1 MARMH
6 SRKKGKSGSTRPAR
20 LEKPVWV
27 ELSPEE
33 VENEVVKLARKGLSK
48 SLIGTIMRDS
58 RGVPLVKVV
67 AGKKI
72 SQILN
77 EHDIKAPL
85 PEELTNLVKKA
96 LSIRKHIEE
105 NHKDLE
111 AKKGLNRTESKI
123 YRLIKY
129 YKKKKVLASDFKYDP
144 EKIRTLVAR

>member
-6 SRKKGKSGSTRPAR
+6 SRKKGRAGSRRPAR

-27 ELSPEE
+27 EYSAEE
-33 VENEVVKLARKGLSK
+33 VENLVVKLARKGYSA
-48 SLIGTIMRDS
+48 SMIGVVLRDS
-58 RGVPLVKVV
+58 YGVPLVKIVT
-67 AGKKI
+67 GKPI
-72 SQILN
+72 SQILKDN
-77 EHDIKAPL
+77 EIEAPL
-85 PEELTNLVKKA
+85 PEELSNLVKKA
-96 LSIRKHIEE
+96 LTIRKHLES

-129 YKKKKVLASDFKYDP
+129 YKKKKKLPVDFKYDP

>member
-33 VENEVVKLARKGLSK
+33 VKNEVVKLARKGITK

-77 EHDIKAPL
+77 ENDIKAPL
-85 PEELTNLVKKA
+85 PEELTNLVKRA
-96 LSIRKHIEE
+96 LNIRKHLEE

-144 EKIRTLVAR
+144 ESIRTLVAR

>member
-1 MARMH
+1 MH

-20 LEKPVWV
+20 LEKPVWI

-33 VENEVVKLARKGLSK
+33 VENEVVKLARKGHSK

-67 AGKKI
+67 VGKKI
-72 SQILN
+72 SQILKEN
-77 EHDIKAPL
+77 DIKAPL
-85 PEELTNLVKKA
+85 PEELANLVKKA
-96 LSIRKHIEE
+96 LSIRKHLEE

-129 YKKKKVLASDFKYDP
+129 YKKKKKLAPDFKYDP

>member
-33 VENEVVKLARKGLSK
+33 VENEVVKLARKGQSK
-48 SLIGTIMRDS
+48 SMIGTIMRDS

-67 AGKKI
+67 VGKKI
-72 SQILN
+72 SQILKEN
-77 EHDIKAPL
+77 DIKAPL
-85 PEELTNLVKKA
+85 PEELVNLVKKA
-96 LSIRKHIEE
+96 LSIRKHLEE

-129 YKKKKVLASDFKYDP
+129 YKKKKVLAPDFKYDP

>member
-33 VENEVVKLARKGLSK
+33 VENEVIKLARKGHSK
-48 SLIGTIMRDS
+48 SMIGTIMRDA

-67 AGKKI
+67 TGKKV
-72 SQILN
+72 SQILEEN
-77 EHDIKAPL
+77 DIKGPL
-85 PEELTNLVKKA
+85 PEELANLVKKA
-96 LSIRKHIEE
+96 LSIRKHLET

-129 YKKKKVLASDFKYDP
+129 YKKKNVLASDFKYDP

>member
-1 MARMH
+1 MH
-6 SRKKGKSGSTRPAR
+6 SRKKGKAGSTRPAR

-33 VENEVVKLARKGLSK
+33 VENEVVKLAKKGHSK
-48 SLIGTIMRDS
+48 SMIGTIMRDA

-67 AGKKI
+67 SGKKV
-72 SQILN
+72 SQILEEN
-77 EHDIKAPL
+77 DIKGPL
-85 PEELTNLVKKA
+85 PEELANLVKKA
-96 LSIRKHIEE
+96 LNIRKHLET

-111 AKKGLNRTESKI
+111 SKKGLNRCESKI

-129 YKKKKVLASDFKYDP
+129 YKKKKVLADDFKYDP

>member
-20 LEKPVWV
+20 LERPPWV

-33 VENEVVKLARKGLSK
+33 VESEVVKLAKKGLSK

-77 EHDIKAPL
+77 ENDIKAPL
-85 PEELTNLVKKA
+85 PEELTNLVKRA
-96 LSIRKHIEE
+96 LNIRKHLEE
-105 NHKDLE
+105 NRKDLE
-111 AKKGLNRTESKI
+111 SRKGLNRTESKI

-129 YKKKKVLASDFKYDP
+129 YKKKRVLAPDFKYDP